1 MGAVFWENL
10 DSSISDH
17 PDSFSALT
25 LIAKGISKNFL
36 NQKTTTK
43 TKYGKI
49 TTIWEQHDRFH
60 VYISGVLRSQ
70 PIFRFW

>member
-25 LIAKGISKNFL
+25 LIAKRISMKFF

-43 TKYGKI
+43 TKFGQI
-49 TTIWEQHDRFH
+49 ATIWEQHDRFH
-60 VYISGVLRSQ
+60 LYRSGVLRSQ